1 VVLPIVSAVEL
12 GLRLMDTRAAVTVNV
27 VVALTEADAAVIA
40 VAPSPMVV
48 ARPVFETVATLV
60 ADDVHAT
67 EEVRFCV
74 LPSL

>member
-12 GLRLMDTRAAVTVNV
+12 GLRLMDTRAAVTVKV
-27 VVALTEADAAVIA
+27 VVALTEPDAPVI
-40 VAPSPMVV
+40 VLAPSPMLV
-48 ARPVFETVATLV
+48 ARPVFDTVATLA

-67 EEVRFCV
+67 EFVRFCV